1 MRGGGKWVP
10 SLVRFCAFVALNGP
24 WRHSWTT
31 YFARLLRGTASDED
45 AVPWSANAHGGNLP
59 LRSRPVLDPRVKS
72 MVTKTCVMCSAD
84 TGSLM
89 EISVATWSHEC
100 QDLSPIMHRRQGTT
114 YRKQTRL
121 LEKGQSFT
129 AIVRYPLEPS
139 PATQSTV

>member
-1 MRGGGKWVP
+1 MGANGYHP
-10 SLVRFCAFVALNGP
+10 SSGSAP
-24 WRHSWTT
+24 
-31 YFARLLRGTASDED
+31 LLRSMGHGDTVGQHILRGCSVERQ
-45 AVPWSANAHGGNLP
+45 VTRTPWSVYAHGSNLP

-72 MVTKTCVMCSAD
+72 MVTKTCVLCSAD